1 MNAADRLQQD
11 LEKYFL
17 KARTPTRIKDL
28 MLGLFTQPER
38 DEFAKRLE
46 IVKRLKKGVSQR
58 KIAKSLDVGIATVSR
73 GARELSQG
81 RFKHLQ

>member
-46 IVKRLKKGVSQR
+46 IVKRLKKGVSQ